1 MRVLETNNVP
11 FQVVTY
17 EVIGHLPAPGVAA
30 ALGLDAGRT
39 FKTLVVIPE
48 RPHSKPILALL
59 PGDSV
64 LDLKKLAAASGEKKA
79 RMASHKEA
87 EQLTGLEKGG
97 ISPLALM
104 DKRWPIYADETV
116 VLYEEIEISA
126 GRIGVGVLVSVRPL
140 LELLQA
146 HLADLAA

>member
-1 MRVLETNNVP
+1 MLETHAVP

-17 EVIGHLPAPGVAA
+17 EVIGHLPAAEVAA
-30 ALGLDAGRT
+30 ALGLDAGQT
-39 FKTLVVIPE
+39 FKTLVAIPE
-48 RPHSKPILALL
+48 RPHAKPILALL

-64 LDLKKLAAASGEKKA
+64 LDLKKLAAASGEKKV

-104 DKRWPIYADETV
+104 DKRWSVYVDGTAI
-116 VLYEEIEISA
+116 LYEEIEISA
-126 GRIGVGVLVSVRPL
+126 GKIGVGVLVSVQPL
-140 LELLQA
+140 LDLLQA
-146 HLADLAA
+146 NLADLAA